1 MTAEEK
7 LDRIVETTTDI
18 RLAVATLAGEVRNA
32 NGRIDE
38 HERSRTD
45 VEVRLRAVERRL
57 YALPSLAAVLGAAG
71 LVVAIW
77 DKIT

>member
-32 NGRIDE
+32 NSRIDDG
-38 HERSRTD
+38 ERIHTD